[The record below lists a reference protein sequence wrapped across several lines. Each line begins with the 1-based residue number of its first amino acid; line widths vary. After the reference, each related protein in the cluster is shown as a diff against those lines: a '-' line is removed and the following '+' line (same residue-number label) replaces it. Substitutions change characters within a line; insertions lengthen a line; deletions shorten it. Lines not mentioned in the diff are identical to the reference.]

1 MDCFLI
7 VDKVDDVGNSA
18 KVIDDLVNVFL
29 VDVVKAGDKVVVVV
43 VVVADNGN
51 VVVTADDGSIGTAEN
66 AVVD

>member
-1 MDCFLI
+1 MDCLLI